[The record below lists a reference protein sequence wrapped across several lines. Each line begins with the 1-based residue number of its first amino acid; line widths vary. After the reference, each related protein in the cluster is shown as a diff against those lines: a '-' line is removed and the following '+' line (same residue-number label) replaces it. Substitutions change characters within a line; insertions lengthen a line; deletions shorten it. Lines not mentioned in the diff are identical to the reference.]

1 MSASKGQPHPLGV
14 TLARGG
20 ANFSLYSRGATKV
33 ELLLFETRDAELP
46 ARVIALDPHAQRTY
60 HYWHVF
66 VPGVKA
72 GQAYGYRVHG
82 PRDPARG
89 LRFDPEKLLLD
100 PYGRALHVPR
110 GYRRGEAAQ
119 PGAHLAN
126 APRNLVVDLELYDWE
141 DDQSPRRPASQTVIY
156 ELHVRGFTR
165 HPSSGV
171 PESSRGTYAGLREK
185 IPYLVDLGITAV
197 ELMPVFAFDAQDAP
211 AGRTNYWGYAPLSF
225 FAPHAAYAA
234 SGDPLGALDELRD
247 LVKALHRAGLEVLLD
262 VVFNHSAEGPANG
275 PVLSFR
281 GIDDATYYLRDA
293 DGIRYADHS
302 GTGNTLNAGHPVVRR
317 LIVDSLRA
325 WVRDFHID
333 GFRFD
338 LASILARDERGRP
351 LSNPP
356 LLWDIESDPAL
367 AGVKLIAEA
376 WDAGGLYQVGSFV
389 GDAWREWNGRFRD
402 DARDFFRGEL
412 GAPGSARRFADRLIG
427 SPEIYGHE
435 EREPEQSINFVT
447 CHDGFTLNDLV
458 SYERKYNEANGEGNR
473 DGTDDHRSWNCGVEG
488 PSEDP
493 AVEALRAR
501 QIRNFLAATLL
512 SLGVPML
519 LMGDEM
525 RRTQRGNNNAFGRDD
540 ETSWLD
546 WSLLERHADLHR
558 FVRLLLER
566 RTRRSDA
573 LERERASLNHLIR
586 NAEHRWHGVELEEPD
601 WSESSHSF
609 AFGAKLRGE
618 KLRLHFCFNA
628 WRETL
633 DFALPAPHRGPGGWR
648 RWIDTA
654 RPSPADIVPWQEA
667 PSFEGARY
675 RVEPHSFVAL
685 YAREES

>member
-1 MSASKGQPHPLGV
+1 LG
-14 TLARGG
+14 RGG

-33 ELLLFETRDAELP
+33 ELLLFETADAELP
-46 ARVIALDPHAQRTY
+46 ARVIELDPHAQRTY
-60 HYWHVF
+60 HYWHAF
-66 VPGVKA
+66 VPGVRA
-72 GQAYGYRVHG
+72 GQVYGYRVHG
-82 PRDPARG
+82 PRDLAQG

-100 PYGRALHVPR
+100 PYGRAVHIPR
-110 GYRRGEAAQ
+110 GYRRDAAAQ
-119 PGAHLAN
+119 PGANLAS
-126 APRNLVVDLELYDWE
+126 APRSLVVDLDLYDWE
-141 DDQSPRRPASQTVIY
+141 DDRPLRHPAAQTVIY

-171 PESSRGTYAGLREK
+171 TESLRGTFAGLREK
-185 IPYLVDLGITAV
+185 IPYLVDLGITAI
-197 ELMPVFAFDAQDAP
+197 ELMPIFAFDAQDAP
-211 AGRTNYWGYAPLSF
+211 AGNTNYWGYAPLSF
-225 FAPHAAYAA
+225 FAPHAAYAS

-262 VVFNHSAEGPANG
+262 VVFNHSAEGSADG

-317 LIVDSLRA
+317 LIMDSLRA

-351 LSNPP
+351 MTNPP

-402 DARDFFRGEL
+402 DARDFFRGER

-458 SYERKYNEANGEGNR
+458 SYERKHNEANGEGNR

-488 PSEDP
+488 PSDDP

-525 RRTQRGNNNAFGRDD
+525 RRTQHGNNNAYGRDD

-558 FVRLLLER
+558 FVSLLLER
-566 RTRRSDA
+566 RTLRSDA

-586 NAEHRWHGVELEEPD
+586 TAEHRWHGVELDEPD

-609 AFGAKLRGE
+609 AFGAQLRGE
-618 KLRLHFCFNA
+618 GLRFHFCFNA
-628 WRETL
+628 WREAL
-633 DFALPAPHRGPGGWR
+633 DFALPVPHRGPAGWR

-654 RPSPADIVPWQEA
+654 RRAPADIVPWQEA
-667 PSFEGARY
+667 PPFEDERY
-675 RVEPHSFVAL
+675 RVEPHSLVVL
-685 YAREES
+685 YAREAI